1 MPPTGILLVEPDTG
15 TARALAACAEETFP
29 GCSVLHAPGAES
41 VERTDLR
48 DITLALV
55 ADHPPAC
62 DAARVAHDIGERR
75 PGLPIVAMMEE
86 PAPERVAALLS
97 QGVADIGPRLPDACP
112 SVGFMMRKA
121 LAVSRLQRDAYR
133 LHAGLTRS
141 LAELVQRNR
150 ELAETADRLEQMA
163 STDPLTRLNNRWW
176 LKQRLD
182 ATFAVAARYGSDL
195 SCMMIDLDGFK
206 AVNDTHGHQH
216 GDRVLSL
223 TGELIAQQIR
233 ASDAAARYG
242 GDEFIV
248 LMPRTSADT
257 AVALAQR
264 LLRAFDATVRP
275 VAEADEPC
283 SMSIGIACLSISR
296 PGAAE
301 TLIRHADL
309 ALYAAKRAGPGE
321 IRICGPDGD
330 SAQDVRAYAA

>member
-1 MPPTGILLVEPDTG
+1 MHPTEILLIEPDAD
-15 TARALAACAEETFP
+15 TARALAECIQRAFSGCA
-29 GCSVLHAPGAES
+29 VIHAPGPES
-41 VERTDLR
+41 LEQTGIRGVS
-48 DITLALV
+48 LALV
-55 ADHPPAC
+55 ADDLPAC
-62 DAARVAHDIGERR
+62 DAARIAQTITERR
-75 PGLPIVAMMEE
+75 PDVPLIALLDE
-86 PAPERVAALLS
+86 PDDDRVAALVS
-97 QGVADIGPRLPDACP
+97 QGVIDFAPRRCTEGATIGFLIQTCQ
-112 SVGFMMRKA
+112 
-121 LAVSRLQRDAYR
+121 AVARLQRDSYR

-195 SCMMIDLDGFK
+195 ACMMIDLDGFK
-206 AVNDTHGHQH
+206 AVNDAHGHQH
-216 GDRVLSL
+216 GDRVLTM
-223 TGELIAQQIR
+223 TGDLIAEQIR

-242 GDEFIV
+242 GDEFII

-257 AVALAQR
+257 AISLARR

-275 VAEADEPC
+275 IAEADEPC
-283 SMSIGIACLSISR
+283 SMSIGIACLTISR

-309 ALYAAKRAGPGE
+309 ALYAAKRTGVGE

-330 SAQDVRAYAA
+330 TALDIHAYAA